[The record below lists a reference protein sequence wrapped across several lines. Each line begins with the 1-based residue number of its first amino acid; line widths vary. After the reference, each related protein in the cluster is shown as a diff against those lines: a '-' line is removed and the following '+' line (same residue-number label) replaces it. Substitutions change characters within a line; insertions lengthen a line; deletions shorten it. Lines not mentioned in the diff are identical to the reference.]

1 MKKIF
6 ATILAAVSVTVLA
19 GAQELSLQDCLDMA
33 AENEVKSANAE
44 LDVLASRAQRS
55 EAMSMWFPTVSVSG
69 MYFYAFD
76 PLLQLTIDDILGTSG
91 TASAIKNFLQN
102 SSYTQELPTQWNFFD
117 KGYTASVVLKQPV
130 FAGGRIVN
138 GNRLAALGVEAAQV
152 KRDLARKET
161 SASVEQKYWNVVS
174 LQEKMKTLDAAIS
187 MVESIR
193 RDAVNA
199 FNAGLVLDLDT
210 LKAGRELN
218 NLHLQKNKLS
228 SGTRIAKMDLFN
240 AIGYEYSCLKGG
252 GEAPYVGDVTLSG
265 DLAGLASPEQ
275 FHVDEVSAAALTE
288 ESRLLGM
295 QVQAADLQKKI
306 ALGEA
311 MPEVG
316 VGAVYGYGDI
326 FGDACWNG
334 GVGVSVK
341 IPLTDWWS
349 KGSKAKRLGY
359 EAEKARNEQEYLDS
373 QIELKIRQQWE
384 NLMTMW
390 QEITICEDNVA
401 MDTLSQD
408 RTQDLYQSGQ
418 ATMSELLEAQTNL
431 QKSRN
436 ALTDAQISY
445 RLGLSD
451 YLRTTGR

>member
-6 ATILAAVSVTVLA
+6 VTILAAVSVTVLA

-33 AENEVKSANAE
+33 AANEVKSANAE

-55 EAMSMWFPTVSVSG
+55 EAMSMWFPSVSVSG
-69 MYFYAFD
+69 MYYYAFD
-76 PLLQLTIDDILGTSG
+76 PLLQLTIDDILGTSE
-91 TASAIKNFLQN
+91 TASTIKNVLQKFPL
-102 SSYTQELPTQWNFFD
+102 TQDLPSQWNFFEN
-117 KGYTASVVLKQPV
+117 GYAASVMLRQPV
-130 FAGGRIVN
+130 FAGGRIAN

-152 KRDLARKET
+152 KRDLVRKET

-218 NLHLQKNKLS
+218 NLLLQKNKLS

-265 DLAGLASPEQ
+265 DLSGLAGPEQ

-326 FGDACWNG
+326 FGDAGWNG

-349 KGSKAKRLGY
+349 KGSKAKMLGY

-384 NLMTMW
+384 NLVTMW
-390 QEITICEDNVA
+390 QEITICGDNVA

-408 RTQDLYQSGQ
+408 RTLDLYQSGQ

-431 QKSRN
+431 QKSCN

-445 RLGLSD
+445 RLALSD